1 MSKDL
6 HGIKVERRR
15 LAYIMGPNY
24 SGSTLLTLL
33 LADHPDIATVGEL
46 KATSMGDIGSYKCSC
61 GELLTACSFWNKAKQ
76 SLLKQGQD
84 FSFNDFKTHFRD
96 KKHPLTDRLLRAS
109 LRGPFFETLRN
120 GGFMLFPTA
129 LRKKHD
135 IIEQNKSLI
144 EILCNLLQAKI
155 FLDDS
160 KEPVRLKFLL
170 AANLWDIRAIHLI
183 RDGRGVTNS
192 YMRHN
197 KANMARAAQEWM
209 HTQQECDRMSKILGS
224 RRCLTVHYENLCQE
238 PAKTLTTIYQF
249 LELQPER
256 RSTSS
261 TRTTHILGNQMRLGS
276 LQDIRLDEKW
286 KQSLSSEDLQT
297 FTATAG
303 ELNNIHGYK

>member
-33 LADHPDIATVGEL
+33 LADHPDISTVGEL
-46 KATSMGDIGSYKCSC
+46 KATSMGDISRYKCSC

-76 SLLKQGQD
+76 LLLKQGQD

-96 KKHPLTDRLLRAS
+96 KKHFLTDRLLRAS
-109 LRGPFFETLRN
+109 LRGPFFETVRDI
-120 GGFMLFPTA
+120 GFMLFPAARRT
-129 LRKKHD
+129 KQD
-135 IIEQNKSLI
+135 IIEQNKVLI
-144 EILCNLLQAKI
+144 EILCTLQQAKI

-170 AANLWDIRAIHLI
+170 AADLWDIRAIHLI

-197 KANMARAAQEWM
+197 KTSMAKAAHEWM

-224 RRCLTVHYENLCQE
+224 RRCLTVHYEELCQE
-238 PAKTLTTIYQF
+238 PAKTLTKIYQF
-249 LELQPER
+249 LELQPEL
-256 RSTSS
+256 SASS
-261 TRTTHILGNQMRLGS
+261 TRTKHIMGNQMRLGS

-286 KQSLSSEDLQT
+286 KQTLSAEDLQT
-297 FTATAG
+297 FAATAG
-303 ELNNIHGYK
+303 ELNHSHGYR

>member
-1 MSKDL
+1 MNNDFQGNKT
-6 HGIKVERRR
+6 ERRR

-33 LADHPDIATVGEL
+33 LADHPEIATVGEL
-46 KATSMGDIGSYKCSC
+46 KATSMGDISSYMCSC
-61 GELLTACSFWNKAKQ
+61 GELLTECSFWNEVKQ
-76 SLLKQGQD
+76 LLLKQGQD

-96 KKHPLTDRLLRAS
+96 KKHPFTDRLLRAA
-109 LRGPFFETLRN
+109 LRGPFFETLRDF
-120 GGFMLFPTA
+120 GFMLYPAAHRTKQA
-129 LRKKHD
+129 
-135 IIEQNKSLI
+135 IIERNKVLI
-144 EILCNLLQAKI
+144 EILCALQQAKI

-170 AANLWDIRAIHLI
+170 AADLWDIRVIHLI

-197 KANMARAAQEWM
+197 KASMAKAAKEWM
-209 HTQQECDRMSKILGS
+209 HTQQECDRMSKMVS
-224 RRCLTVHYENLCQE
+224 CRHCLKVHYEDLCQE

-249 LELQPER
+249 LGLQPEL
-256 RSTSS
+256 SASS
-261 TRTTHILGNQMRLGS
+261 SRTKHIMGNQMRLGS

-286 KQSLSSEDLQT
+286 KQTLSPEDLLT

-303 ELNNIHGYK
+303 ELNHTHGYR